1 MREIVH
7 YYYCSLSIW
16 ITYKKEAH
24 LVIANFASCN
34 ISSEDKQFWFD
45 LKEKEI
51 EIIFVG
57 KSDDVDKSP
66 VEKPE
71 PVKKSTLPRQFT
83 ENITERIIR
92 PANNAL
98 AKLYFRCPIHFCVV
112 ESAALKQF
120 INIIRPSFRQHMILV
135 NTLSGRYLDEEF
147 SKGRAK
153 FIKYCKR

>member
-7 YYYCSLSIW
+7 YYYKQKG

-24 LVIANFASCN
+24 LVIA
-34 ISSEDKQFWFD
+34 SEDKQFWFD
-45 LKEKEI
+45 LKKKEI

-57 KSDDVDKSP
+57 KS
-66 VEKPE
+66 E

-92 PANNAL
+92 LANNAL

-120 INIIRPSFRQHMILV
+120 INIIRPSFRQHMILE
-135 NTLSGRYLDEEF
+135 NTLSGIYLDEEF